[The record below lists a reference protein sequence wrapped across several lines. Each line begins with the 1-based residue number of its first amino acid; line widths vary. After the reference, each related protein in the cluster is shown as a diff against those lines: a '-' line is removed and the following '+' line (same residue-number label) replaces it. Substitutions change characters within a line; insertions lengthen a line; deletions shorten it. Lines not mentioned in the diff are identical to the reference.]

1 MIGKLMKDWAGNL
14 KRGEVCACFVFAVLF
29 AWAVLLPELGKFG
42 LKLFSRSGY
51 RSSRLPFLLRFATK
65 SSRSTGKNGSPLVGL
80 RSR

>member
-42 LKLFSRSGY
+42 LKQVALFLDRAIDRLGFRSCCDLRPNQADQPERTGR
-51 RSSRLPFLLRFATK
+51 RS
-65 SSRSTGKNGSPLVGL
+65 
-80 RSR
+80 

>member
-42 LKLFSRSGY
+42 LKQVAFLDRAIDRLGFRSCCDLRPNQADQPERTGR
-51 RSSRLPFLLRFATK
+51 RS
-65 SSRSTGKNGSPLVGL
+65 
-80 RSR
+80 